1 MTKKKRSFFL
11 VIYFVQ
17 IYFILNEKQS
27 IFNLFISL
35 YYRQINVVFQEVA
48 IIIIY

>member
-35 YYRQINVVFQEVA
+35 YYR
-48 IIIIY
+48 